1 MMGEFGTT
9 REGGGDE
16 DGLAETG
23 YNVRGLSS
31 IDSGLF
37 LV

>member
-1 MMGEFGTT
+1 MMDEFGTT

-16 DGLAETG
+16 DGLVETG
-23 YNVRGLSS
+23 YNVSGLSS
-31 IDSGLF
+31 IDSGIF